1 MGFKIQSFMLPGIL
15 AAIAFILSIIGGAW
29 CEFISF
35 TAEDDS
41 TADPVT
47 LSFGIFNYLGY
58 STRDT
63 ILRGTVTMESCNVYP
78 DDTVEIDTRWR
89 SARAFSGLTIII
101 GGVVTF
107 WVLLSWCAR
116 GVHRAKSLLRC
127 AGMMYM
133 LCCLFQGLTLL
144 FLTSNACNN
153 NGMVGLTASALTN
166 LPADFSGEFPST
178 CAMASGG
185 KATIAATVLWFAAA
199 LAALY
204 VDPPISD
211 PITVESQNV
220 TYTKNKQADGTDVVT
235 EMVVKGEP
243 VPVNGNSNGAV
254 KESAAVE
261 QAV

>member
-1 MGFKIQSFMLPGIL
+1 MLPGIL
-15 AAIAFILSIIGGAW
+15 AVIAFILSIFGGAW
-29 CEFISF
+29 CKSISF
-35 TAEDDS
+35 TADEDDS

-63 ILRGTVTMESCNVYP
+63 ISGGTMTTESCNVYP
-78 DDTVEIDTRWR
+78 DNTVEIDTKWR

-133 LCCLFQGLTLL
+133 ICCLFQGLTLL

-166 LPADFSGEFPST
+166 LPVNFSGEFPST
-178 CAMASGG
+178 CTIASGG
-185 KATIAATVLWFAAA
+185 KSTIAATVLWFMAA
-199 LAALY
+199 LTALH
-204 VDPPISD
+204 VDPTLSD
-211 PITVESQNV
+211 RNITITVESQNV

-243 VPVNGNSNGAV
+243 VPVNGDSNGAV

-261 QAV
+261 RAV